1 MKKIFLDVGANT
13 GTNIGNFRKHY
24 GDDYD
29 IYSFDANPK
38 CIAEIK
44 KKYDDDSKV
53 TVMEYAASNEDGTAE
68 FYLGPGET
76 SVRSSLRSD
85 KTTGISKDRNITVAR
100 LDLSKWIKENFEES
114 DQIILYLDIEGG
126 EYDVLEKLIDEN
138 MLSWF
143 NEVYVE
149 FHETKLR
156 NLDMD
161 KHKFIYDKLI
171 EVYDK
176 NVYIHGKYQARE
188 YERVG

>member
-24 GDDYD
+24 GDDYY

-85 KTTGISKDRNITVAR
+85 KTTGISKDRNITVAK

-176 NVYIHGKYQARE
+176 NVYIHGKYQAGE

>member
-171 EVYDK
+171 EVYNK

>member
-1 MKKIFLDVGANT
+1 MKKIFLDVGANL
-13 GTNIGNFRKHY
+13 GQNIGKFRKVY

-29 IYSFDANPK
+29 IYSFDANPA

-44 KKYDDDSKV
+44 KKYDEDSKV
-53 TVMEYAASNEDGTAE
+53 NVMEYAASDEDGTAK
-68 FYLGPGET
+68 FYLGPGEA
-76 SVRSSLRSD
+76 SHKSSLRSD
-85 KTTGISKDRNITVAR
+85 KTTGISIDRNITVNK

-126 EYDVLEKLIDEN
+126 EYDVLQKLIDEN

-149 FHETKLR
+149 FHERKLKD
-156 NLDMD
+156 LDMS
-161 KHKFIYDKLI
+161 KHKFLYDKLI
-171 EVYDK
+171 EVYNE
-176 NVYIHGKYQARE
+176 NVYIHGKYQADK